1 MIHKGCK
8 CYHGHLCASEGLR
21 KLKFLLY
28 NNVEI
33 YLNKSYLYKRPNN
46 IGGNKMAKMFKKPF
60 LFLVALMLLTLTACG
75 SNGSKS
81 SEEKTNDG
89 GVIDAKIGVISILSG
104 SGSAYGEAITN
115 GFKLAQKEIN
125 EKGEVNIE
133 LVIEDSAGKQEQAL
147 SAAQKIMS
155 DDEVVAILGPT
166 LSTEMNVVGPEA
178 DLNGIPIMGTST
190 TAKGIPQI
198 GDYVFRNSLPEEI
211 AIPAAIKAAVEKY
224 DAKKVALIYG
234 NDDVLTKSGFDT
246 MKATAEDMK
255 LDIVTIETFQ
265 KGQAD
270 YNAQLTKIKDLK
282 PDLILSSAL
291 YNEGAVIMDQAR
303 KMGITVPF
311 VGGNGF
317 NSPQVIEIAGDASEG
332 LIVATPWFA
341 AKEDPKVQEFV
352 KNYEAE
358 YGKAPDQFAAQAYD
372 ALYIMAEGLKN
383 AGKADRDALRDA
395 IAEIKD
401 LEGILGKFS
410 FDKDGDIVMEPTVV
424 TIKDGKFQLFE

>member
-1 MIHKGCK
+1 MSKI
-8 CYHGHLCASEGLR
+8 L
-21 KLKFLLY
+21 
-28 NNVEI
+28 
-33 YLNKSYLYKRPNN
+33 
-46 IGGNKMAKMFKKPF
+46 KKPLLLLAVF
-60 LFLVALMLLTLTACG
+60 MLFALAACG
-75 SNGSKS
+75 NNNSES
-81 SEEKTNDG
+81 SEEKASDG
-89 GVIDAKIGVISILSG
+89 GTIDAKIGVISILSG

-125 EKGEVNIE
+125 EKGELNIE
-133 LVIEDSAGKQEQAL
+133 LLVEDSAGEQEQAL

-198 GDYVFRNSLPEEI
+198 GEYVFRNSLPEEI
-211 AIPAAIKAAVEKY
+211 AIPAAIKKAVEKY

-246 MKATAEDMK
+246 MEKTAKDMK

-265 KGQAD
+265 KGQSD
-270 YNAQLTKIKDLK
+270 YNAQLTKIKELK

-317 NSPQVIEIAGDASEG
+317 NSPKVIEIAGDASEG

-341 AKEDPKVQEFV
+341 EKEDPKVQEFV

-358 YGKAPDQFAAQAYD
+358 YGLAPDQFAAQAYD

-383 AGKADRDALRDA
+383 AGEADRDALRDA

-410 FDKDGDIVMEPTVV
+410 FDKDGDIVMEPSVV

>member
-1 MIHKGCK
+1 
-8 CYHGHLCASEGLR
+8 
-21 KLKFLLY
+21 
-28 NNVEI
+28 
-33 YLNKSYLYKRPNN
+33 
-46 IGGNKMAKMFKKPF
+46 MAKMLRKPF
-60 LFLVALMLLTLTACG
+60 LFFVVLMILTLTACG

-81 SEEKTNDG
+81 SDEKTNNG
-89 GVIDAKIGVISILSG
+89 GTINAKIGVISILSG

-125 EKGEVNIE
+125 KKGEVNIE

-198 GDYVFRNSLPEEI
+198 GEYVFRNSLPEEI

-246 MKATAEDMK
+246 MKKTAEDMK
-255 LDIVTIETFQ
+255 LDIVTTETFQ
-265 KGQAD
+265 KGQSD

-341 AKEDPKVQEFV
+341 EKEDPKVQEFV

-358 YGKAPDQFAAQAYD
+358 YGVAPDQFAAQAYD
-372 ALYIMAEGLKN
+372 AMYIMAEGLKN
-383 AGKADRDALRDA
+383 AGEADRDALRDA
-395 IAEIKD
+395 IADIKD

>member
-1 MIHKGCK
+1 
-8 CYHGHLCASEGLR
+8 
-21 KLKFLLY
+21 
-28 NNVEI
+28 
-33 YLNKSYLYKRPNN
+33 
-46 IGGNKMAKMFKKPF
+46 MAKMLKKPF
-60 LFLVALMLLTLTACG
+60 LFLVVLMILTLTACG

-81 SEEKTNDG
+81 SEEKKNDG
-89 GVIDAKIGVISILSG
+89 GAIDAKIGVISILSG

-133 LVIEDSAGKQEQAL
+133 LVVEDSAGKQEQAL

-190 TAKGIPQI
+190 TAQGIPQI
-198 GDYVFRNSLPEEI
+198 GEYVFRNSLPEEI

-246 MKATAEDMK
+246 MEKTAKDMN

-265 KGQAD
+265 KGQSD
-270 YNAQLTKIKDLK
+270 YNAQLTKIKDLQ

-332 LIVATPWFA
+332 LIVATPWFG

-358 YGKAPDQFAAQAYD
+358 YGLAPDQFAAQAYD
-372 ALYIMAEGLKN
+372 AMYIMAEGLKN
-383 AGKADRDALRDA
+383 AGEADRDALRDA

>member
-1 MIHKGCK
+1 MSKI
-8 CYHGHLCASEGLR
+8 L
-21 KLKFLLY
+21 
-28 NNVEI
+28 
-33 YLNKSYLYKRPNN
+33 
-46 IGGNKMAKMFKKPF
+46 KKPLLLLAVF
-60 LFLVALMLLTLTACG
+60 MLFTLAACG
-75 SNGSKS
+75 NNNSES
-81 SEEKTNDG
+81 SEEKTSDG
-89 GVIDAKIGVISILSG
+89 GKIDAKIGVISILSG

-125 EKGEVNIE
+125 EKGELNIE
-133 LVIEDSAGKQEQAL
+133 LLVEDSAGEQEQAL

-198 GDYVFRNSLPEEI
+198 GEYVFRNSLPEEI
-211 AIPAAIKAAVEKY
+211 AIPAAIKKAVEKY

-246 MKATAEDMK
+246 MEKTAKDMK

-265 KGQAD
+265 KGQSD
-270 YNAQLTKIKDLK
+270 YNAQLTKIKELK

-317 NSPQVIEIAGDASEG
+317 NSPKVIEIAGDASEG

-341 AKEDPKVQEFV
+341 EKEDPKVQEFV

-358 YGKAPDQFAAQAYD
+358 YGLAPDQFAAQAYD

-383 AGKADRDALRDA
+383 AGEADRDALRDA

-410 FDKDGDIVMEPTVV
+410 FDKDGDIVMEPSVV